1 MDILASRIFF
11 FLSICGIIS
20 GDIGPRNPI
29 LETVSYLNDIK
40 DGNGKVRVSLTQ
52 TQLLI
57 DSVWSRA
64 GCGRDLDPVLCKKVS
79 TLFMKGKYSCKLLNF
94 QLVSVRQGFSYL
106 FTCQIIYT
114 D

>member
-1 MDILASRIFF
+1 MDFSTSRIFF
-11 FLSICGIIS
+11 FLSICGIIC

-79 TLFMKGKYSCKLLNF
+79 IPLKKKKHVVVEFYIFNLFEYYG
-94 QLVSVRQGFSYL
+94 
-106 FTCQIIYT
+106 
-114 D
+114 